1 MNRRQRISERQYIL
15 LTVGLL
21 IVAGLVRLA
30 SYRVGYV
37 LFYLA
42 LVPFLLHRIRHHVL
56 HRKKST
62 KVDAYRRITL
72 YLMLFS
78 LLLNLLGFQR
88 GDFLLLLLLGAD
100 YLILSYH
107 GDAEP
112 DGPSD
117 AVRK

>member
-1 MNRRQRISERQYIL
+1 MRTKRISERQLIL

-30 SYRVGYV
+30 SYRVGSV

-56 HRKKST
+56 GRKKPS
-62 KVDAYRRITL
+62 KADAYRRITL
-72 YLMLFS
+72 CLMLFS

-107 GDAEP
+107 GGGP
-112 DGPSD
+112 TDGLD
-117 AVRK
+117 DGD